1 MVCWEYVDPG
11 AACGLLG
18 DVVGPPPGEFDAV
31 AAVAGEC
38 VGGGACQLVKGL
50 AEGGEGCGGD
60 GDLDGGLVLVES
72 DQDRG
77 PALAAV
83 LRYGTAPSARIGPAI
98 RVGDEAGLWP
108 GRGGCRGGFGDEGL
122 LSH

>member
-1 MVCWEYVDPG
+1 MCWEYVDPG

-18 DVVGPPPGEFDAV
+18 DVVGPSPGEFDAIPP
-31 AAVAGEC
+31 VAGEG
-38 VGGGACQLVKGL
+38 VGGGAGELVEGF

-72 DQDRG
+72 DQDRS

-83 LRYGTAPSARIGPAI
+83 LCDDAAPSAGVGPAI
-98 RVGDEAGLWP
+98 GVGDEAGLRP
-108 GRGGCRGGFGDEGL
+108 GRGGRRGGFGDEGL